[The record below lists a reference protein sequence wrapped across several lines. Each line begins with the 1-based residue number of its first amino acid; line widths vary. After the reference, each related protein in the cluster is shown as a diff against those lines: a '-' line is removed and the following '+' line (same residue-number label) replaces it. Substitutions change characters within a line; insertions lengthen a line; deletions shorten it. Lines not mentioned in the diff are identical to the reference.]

1 MKSREQIKIKS
12 SRKSVQEIP
21 SPKMNIKLSN
31 KTCILS
37 KNKLSISPRKKVS
50 SNNTSLKEK
59 INYLNY
65 KKKILHKHISMKH
78 INRNKYKFYKP
89 FQMNMPETQKQ
100 PLRRK
105 SIEMMES
112 KTKKFFKMYSLEDKE
127 KIRTLLNDNYN
138 DILIEPILNNPII
151 ELENNIK
158 KVLNNM
164 RLEIEK
170 QKDIYASDLIDT
182 NIIPHK
188 EKNKLSSTPD
198 LKFVFKKKKS
208 HIKNKGTNTFI
219 PISFKDIKYIDL
231 ENSLLKKITLK
242 RSHSLEFSD
251 LLKKRIYKR
260 MKVKLNKKSIYDKY
274 EQTEIIEEYSEEN
287 INTENSKGFSFH
299 PNSTYIFIFEII
311 IIFANLYSF
320 IFIPLRIA
328 KNEDMRGSNTLF
340 DEIIIYLIDIIY
352 FMDIIIFFF
361 KGYFNHEMEI
371 IRNNKKIIIHYLLGD
386 FFMDILEAF
395 PLNYIIYLCNKKHNY
410 FIYSDYNIIFLKL
423 LAFVKPFKIFK
434 ITKKKNNIALEDF
447 FENFNNSYRLETF
460 IEFFIS
466 FLIFFLFVHLFI
478 CLHIFFTLQNYPNW
492 ITHINLAD
500 ETFSTKYITSFYFL
514 MTTMTTVGYGD
525 IVCISLIERI
535 FHIILIAIGTIIY
548 TFLVSKIGNYLRDQ
562 SHEQTKLINDLN
574 ILETIRVSC
583 PTMPFKLYFQI
594 KSHLLN
600 ISKKRKKTGL
610 SLLINGIPETI
621 KNDLLFKIYAKEINK
636 FSIFKNVNNSNF
648 ILQIL
653 TSFIPITMKK
663 EEILLLEGEFIENII
678 FVKDGRLSMEMAVD
692 LKDPYKSIQRY
703 LELNFMEISKKEIES
718 PNNIK
723 RIKTMYKLNKDYKQ
737 LKAEIDNFLFEKQ
750 RTLNNNNTLMD
761 TNNSFNLGKIDFAKK
776 ESDLNRLEN
785 YEIVKIFD
793 VRKNENFGEV
803 HMFLQKPS
811 PFTLKAKSRIA
822 EILLLRKNEAINIS
836 NNFPNIWRNKHNK
849 SYHNLI
855 SLKHLAFKTLNQYY
869 NSHFYHKHIK
879 DHNFGL
885 NLDTSGNDISFLER
899 PSFAKKIA
907 NNERLNLIKPPRS
920 SKIINKDE
928 IKEIKTIKAIFN
940 NNLFKGKE
948 DKRKASAKTLIA
960 KSGIKNESIISSNI
974 SSFNI
979 TDSIVRPVT
988 NFIPKDIDRIN
999 NNDNEHKINNNLNY
1013 SKQNTYEK
1021 SRKESQKINN
1031 EENEK
1036 NIISDKRII
1045 NIKSRLNSDK
1055 NLQNNNNNNNTSID
1069 YYKEIIKSINGSRKE
1084 NDKVETLVNKKTIKF
1099 DKSSNNII
1107 NFSNEEDIDKI
1118 KEKIFTLKD
1127 VNENFSK
1134 KIRKKIKKRQKI
1146 ERMRYSFEYQR
1157 KENNKNLV
1165 ELYSN
1170 IIAQKLNPILR
1181 DNYIYHISPTLHNNI
1196 AEELINATFSKCNTQ
1211 PFTEMMDSSSSEEI
1225 NQKIFDLNSL
1235 KTTLS
1240 ESFEI
1245 KSSYKNINILS
1256 KGEIIRNAN
1265 YKKILENLIK
1275 ANSKN
1280 KIFNNKEFKAILL
1293 KSQKNKNKETN
1304 NNRHSTGN
1312 NLNANKIASNGNI
1325 SLIHNDK
1332 IQSISSQNINNYF
1345 SNKNVKNNKLNKIY
1359 NKDESN
1365 KININKNDLHKDNK
1379 KVNQNNLETLNNN
1392 INNSTINNNKS
1403 YVSSLNMFNEFDK
1416 DNIPK
1421 SENKLKF
1428 LNKNY
1433 EVNNSSINNSC
1444 IHKED
1449 IKESKCIIV

>member
-1 MKSREQIKIKS
+1 MKPREQIKNKS
-12 SRKSVQEIP
+12 SRISVQEIH
-21 SPKMNIKLSN
+21 SPKMNIKFSN
-31 KTCILS
+31 RTCILS

-50 SNNTSLKEK
+50 RNNTSLKEK
-59 INYLNY
+59 ANYHNF
-65 KKKILHKHISMKH
+65 KKKMMYKHISLKNV
-78 INRNKYKFYKP
+78 NRNKYKFYKS
-89 FQMNMPETQKQ
+89 FQMNMPEAQKL
-100 PLRRK
+100 PSRRK

-127 KIRTLLNDNYN
+127 KIKSLLNDNYN
-138 DILIEPILNNPII
+138 DNLIEPILNNPMS

-170 QKDIYASDLIDT
+170 QNDIFASDLIDT

-198 LKFVFKKKKS
+198 LKLVFKKKKS
-208 HIKNKGTNTFI
+208 NIKSKGTKTFI
-219 PISFKDIKYIDL
+219 PIIFKSKKYFGL
-231 ENSLLKKITLK
+231 ENSLLNKITLK

-260 MKVKLNKKSIYDKY
+260 MKIKLNKKSIYDKFG
-274 EQTEIIEEYSEEN
+274 QTEIIEEYSDER
-287 INTENSKGFSFH
+287 INTEDLNGFSFH

-340 DEIIIYLIDIIY
+340 DEIIIYLIDVIY

-395 PLNYIIYLCNKKHNY
+395 PLNYIIYICKEKDNY
-410 FIYSDYNIIFLKL
+410 FGYSDYSIIFLKL
-423 LAFVKPFKIFK
+423 LAFVKPFKVFK

-447 FENFNNSYRLETF
+447 FENFNNSYHLETF

-466 FLIFFLFVHLFI
+466 FLIFFLFVHLLI
-478 CLHIFFTLQNYPNW
+478 CLHIFFSFQNYPNW
-492 ITHINLAD
+492 ITHINVAD
-500 ETFSTKYITSFYFL
+500 KTFSTKYITSFYFL

-535 FHIILIAIGTIIY
+535 FHMILIAIGTIIY

-583 PTMPFKLYFQI
+583 PTMPFKLYFKI

-663 EEILLLEGEFIENII
+663 EEILLLEGEVVENII

-703 LELNFMEISKKEIES
+703 LELNFMEISKKEIDS

-723 RIKTMYKLNKDYKQ
+723 KIKTMYKLNKNYKE
-737 LKAEIDNFLFEKQ
+737 LKAEIDNFLLDKQ
-750 RTLNNNNTLMD
+750 RTLNNNNSLMD
-761 TNNSFNLGKIDFAKK
+761 NNNSFNLGKIDFAKK

-785 YEIVKIFD
+785 FEIVKIFD
-793 VRKNENFGEV
+793 VRKNEDFGEV

-811 PFTLKAKSRIA
+811 PFTLKAKSRIV

-836 NNFPNIWRNKHNK
+836 NNFPNIWRNIHNK

-855 SLKHLAFKTLNQYY
+855 SLKNLAFKTLNQYY
-869 NSHFYHKHIK
+869 NSHFYHRNSNE
-879 DHNFGL
+879 HNFGL
-885 NLDTSGNDISFLER
+885 NLDISGNGIPFLER
-899 PSFAKKIA
+899 PSFVNKIA
-907 NNERLNLIKPPRS
+907 NNERLNLIKSTRN
-920 SKIINKDE
+920 SKIINKNE
-928 IKEIKTIKAIFN
+928 IKEIKSIKDNFN
-940 NNLFKGKE
+940 NKLFKGKVE
-948 DKRKASAKTLIA
+948 RRKTSAKTLIF
-960 KSGIKNESIISSNI
+960 KSGIKNESIISSNL

-979 TDSIVRPVT
+979 TDSIVRPQF
-988 NFIPKDIDRIN
+988 NFIPKEIDGIK
-999 NNDNEHKINNNLNY
+999 NNDNAHKINYNIKYL
-1013 SKQNTYEK
+1013 KKNTYER
-1021 SRKESQKINN
+1021 SIKENQKINN
-1031 EENEK
+1031 ESNEK
-1036 NIISDKRII
+1036 NFNSDKSLI
-1045 NIKSRLNSDK
+1045 NNKSRFNSDK
-1055 NLQNNNNNNNTSID
+1055 NIQNNNKNTSIE
-1069 YYKEIIKSINGSRKE
+1069 YYQEIIKSINCSRKE
-1084 NDKVETLVNKKTIKF
+1084 NDNVEALVNKKTIKY
-1099 DKSSNNII
+1099 DKNSNNLI
-1107 NFSNEEDIDKI
+1107 NFSNEEGIDKI

-1127 VNENFSK
+1127 VDENFSK

-1146 ERMRYSFEYQR
+1146 ERLRYSFEYQR
-1157 KENNKNLV
+1157 KENNKNLF

-1181 DNYIYHISPTLHNNI
+1181 DNHMYHISPTLHNNI

-1211 PFTEMMDSSSSEEI
+1211 PFTEMMDSSTSEEI
-1225 NQKIFDLNSL
+1225 NQKKFDLNSL

-1256 KGEIIRNAN
+1256 KGEIIRNTN

-1275 ANSKN
+1275 
-1280 KIFNNKEFKAILL
+1280 
-1293 KSQKNKNKETN
+1293 TN
-1304 NNRHSTGN
+1304 
-1312 NLNANKIASNGNI
+1312 
-1325 SLIHNDK
+1325 
-1332 IQSISSQNINNYF
+1332 
-1345 SNKNVKNNKLNKIY
+1345 
-1359 NKDESN
+1359 
-1365 KININKNDLHKDNK
+1365 
-1379 KVNQNNLETLNNN
+1379 
-1392 INNSTINNNKS
+1392 
-1403 YVSSLNMFNEFDK
+1403 
-1416 DNIPK
+1416 
-1421 SENKLKF
+1421 
-1428 LNKNY
+1428 
-1433 EVNNSSINNSC
+1433 
-1444 IHKED
+1444 
-1449 IKESKCIIV
+1449 